1 MSIKV
6 KDERTVKTNR
16 LPILSIPFR
25 FCSKVLFIISIY
37 LCVCSCKTDKRIRI
51 NDQFKPLPAGSVQ
64 LTGYLEDYIQ
74 NSVLHWNKGVV
85 PYSGFVEM
93 FRSGRSYFARGEMW
107 GKAVR
112 SGCMFYRYNQDQEL
126 KKILQTTVG
135 DLLTTI
141 RENGSISASDVSKQP
156 DGPMGDL
163 WERKYVLLGLD
174 EYYMQVS
181 RDPQVLKAMI
191 NHADAIVKQIG
202 PLPKVSI
209 ADQGWSP
216 NHIESSTLLE
226 PIMRL
231 YILTGYQRYFDFA
244 KYIVE
249 EGGGAKGFNIIEDA
263 FNNKSPEQIGGSYPK
278 AYEMMSLFEGLA
290 EYYRVTGNEKWK
302 QAIMNLYHNI
312 IEKEITI
319 IGNGGGDQPYHPLV
333 LGEAW
338 DNTAIEQT
346 NPDIKR
352 MMETCVGVTWMKLC
366 SQILCLFGDPIA
378 VDMIEKYVYNGLIGA
393 MKPEGD
399 GFSYVNLLNGVKTN
413 PRGWG
418 DVINGVYT
426 TCCNLNG
433 PMGLA
438 YIPYIAIM
446 NSDSG
451 PVINLYNAGTA
462 NALTTKKHPVRL
474 DILTDYPVS
483 GNVVVRVSPKYSEIF
498 SIKLRIPSWSK
509 STVLKVN
516 GKSIPVNSG
525 TYAEIS
531 RKWSPDDKIELN
543 LDMRC
548 RILDA
553 PHGSNRA
560 GDNFQALIMGPV
572 VLSRD
577 ENIDDNYNRPV
588 SVISKNGYVSII
600 AEEPLIKGTKM
611 QFRVPV
617 DNGFISMVDYASVNN
632 WNGKH
637 ICTWI
642 PKAP

>member
-1 MSIKV
+1 
-6 KDERTVKTNR
+6 
-16 LPILSIPFR
+16 
-25 FCSKVLFIISIY
+25 
-37 LCVCSCKTDKRIRI
+37 
-51 NDQFKPLPAGSVQ
+51 
-64 LTGYLEDYIQ
+64 
-74 NSVLHWNKGVV
+74 
-85 PYSGFVEM
+85 
-93 FRSGRSYFARGEMW
+93 
-107 GKAVR
+107 
-112 SGCMFYRYNQDQEL
+112 
-126 KKILQTTVG
+126 
-135 DLLTTI
+135 
-141 RENGSISASDVSKQP
+141 
-156 DGPMGDL
+156 
-163 WERKYVLLGLD
+163 
-174 EYYMQVS
+174 
-181 RDPQVLKAMI
+181 
-191 NHADAIVKQIG
+191 
-202 PLPKVSI
+202 
-209 ADQGWSP
+209 
-216 NHIESSTLLE
+216 
-226 PIMRL
+226 
-231 YILTGYQRYFDFA
+231 
-244 KYIVE
+244 
-249 EGGGAKGFNIIEDA
+249 
-263 FNNKSPEQIGGSYPK
+263 
-278 AYEMMSLFEGLA
+278 MSLFEGLA

-531 RKWSPDDKIELN
+531 RKWSPGDKIELN